1 MGLTRYATR
10 TVAMDPMLSWRV
22 YQGGGGDCR
31 PRALTARARSS
42 SGEMADNEV
51 DFSFLLRPA
60 VPTRFFAKG
69 ETIFREG
76 EPGDE
81 FFIVVRGKVE
91 IRCGNRRIETLG
103 PKGIIGEMA
112 LIDDSSRSA
121 TVVALTDVTVTP
133 VKEMHF
139 LFLVKHMP
147 KFALMVMRVLAKRL
161 RRQNKAV

>member
-1 MGLTRYATR
+1 M
-10 TVAMDPMLSWRV
+10 
-22 YQGGGGDCR
+22 
-31 PRALTARARSS
+31 
-42 SGEMADNEV
+42 
-51 DFSFLLRPA
+51 RPA

-133 VKEMHF
+133 VKEMPF